1 MEGKWEAKF
10 EFRADR
16 SLAAVRSRGQVRRAL
31 RLAVPA
37 ALSYDEA
44 AWHDGTADRDFA
56 RWRRSEGEVAGAVP
70 SENVSFLVDR
80 SSDLVVTSQSR
91 ATVEIRV
98 RVLGVGRV
106 RARVNMS
113 GTAGSATTKVTPR
126 GTVRRS
132 STYGRD

>member
-1 MEGKWEAKF
+1 M
-10 EFRADR
+10 
-16 SLAAVRSRGQVRRAL
+16 RRAL

-56 RWRRSEGEVAGAVP
+56 TWRRSEGEVAGAVP
-70 SENVSFLVDR
+70 SENVSFLVGR
-80 SSDLVVTSQSR
+80 RSDLVVTSQSR

-98 RVLGVGRV
+98 RSSGVGGV
-106 RARVNMS
+106 PASLARVNMS

>member
-1 MEGKWEAKF
+1 MKF
-10 EFRADR
+10 ESRAGS
-16 SLAAVRSRGQVRRAL
+16 SLAALRSRARARRAL
-31 RLAVPA
+31 PLAVPA

-44 AWHDGTADRDFA
+44 AWHDGTANRDFA
-56 RWRRSEGEVAGAVP
+56 TWRRSEGEVAGAVP
-70 SENVSFLVDR
+70 SENVSFLVAR
-80 SSDLVVTSQSR
+80 SDPVVTSQSR

-98 RVLGVGRV
+98 RVAGCCVV
-106 RARVNMS
+106 YQARVNMI